1 MGRKKK
7 MGQTK
12 ELVRAYAPLMAAV
25 MIIGLLRGGITGWGL
40 NLSLFGLVGSEMLL
54 MVRQRQGRRDSD
66 LVEALME
73 GPPKRTRDEA
83 LALAHM
89 PRIAVEMLARVTMP
103 QSGNLALTVLFVG
116 LFILNM
122 TTLLNGG
129 EIVTGE
135 VDAPP

>member
-1 MGRKKK
+1 MGLKKK

-12 ELVRAYAPLMAAV
+12 ELVKAYAPLIAAV

-40 NLSLFGLVGSEMLL
+40 NLSLFGLVGSELLL
-54 MVRQRQGRRDSD
+54 MVRQRQGMRDSD

-73 GPPKRTRDEA
+73 DQKRTRDEA

-89 PRIAVEMLARVTMP
+89 PRIAVEMLARLTMP
-103 QSGNLALTVLFVG
+103 QSGNLALTVLFVA
-116 LFILNM
+116 LFIINM

-135 VDAPP
+135 VVAPP